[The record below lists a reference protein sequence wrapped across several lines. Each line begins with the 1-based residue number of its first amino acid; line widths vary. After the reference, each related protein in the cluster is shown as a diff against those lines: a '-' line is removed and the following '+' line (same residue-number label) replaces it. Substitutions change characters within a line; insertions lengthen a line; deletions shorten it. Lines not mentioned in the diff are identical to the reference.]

1 MRNNLL
7 LTVMISSAALAQ
19 SFRVVEPVGLDLNQ
33 RRTTARA
40 QADVVVGQ
48 HTLEAPR
55 GVRCGTAPFDRRA
68 VTTLD
73 SECEVRLSSGESRWF
88 HVTLRG
94 TELVV
99 WLRPE
104 SEEGAPRP
112 VGEFVQRSVSINGLE
127 TAAQFGNLVLLE
139 DGRYRIGRAEGRWSR
154 RGPALQ
160 FEGPISHWSSAV
172 VTDAGIRFSF
182 LRGPLEYT
190 ILYEHVPVPREEERR
205 AAR

>member
-1 MRNNLL
+1 MRTRVL
-7 LTVMISSAALAQ
+7 LTLVISSTAFAQ
-19 SFRVVEPVGLDLNQ
+19 DFRVVEPLGLDLSQ
-33 RRTTARA
+33 RRTTAQA

-55 GVRCGTAPFDRRA
+55 GVRCGSAVFAVRA

-73 SECEVRLSSGESRWF
+73 RDCEVRVSSGESRWF
-88 HVTLRG
+88 HVALEGGDMVVRLRDQ
-94 TELVV
+94 
-99 WLRPE
+99 
-104 SEEGAPRP
+104 SAEGAPRL

-127 TAAQFGNLVLLE
+127 TAAQFGTLVLME
-139 DGRYRIGRAEGRWSR
+139 DGRYRIGRVGGRWWR
-154 RGPALQ
+154 RQGALE
-160 FEGPISHWSSAV
+160 FDGPIAHWSGAL

-190 ILYEHVPVPREEERR
+190 ILYAQVSAPHEEERM